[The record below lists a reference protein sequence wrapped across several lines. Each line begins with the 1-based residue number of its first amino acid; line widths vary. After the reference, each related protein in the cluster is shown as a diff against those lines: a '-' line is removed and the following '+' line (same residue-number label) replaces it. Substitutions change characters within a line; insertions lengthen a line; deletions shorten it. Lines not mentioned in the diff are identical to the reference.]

1 MQKLKKSSDSRYI
14 KLELDKACF
23 QHDTAYGDIKDLTKR
38 TVSGKKKIRYKAFSI
53 AKIRNIMDI
62 KEVLLQCSI
71 NIFINNLW

>member
-38 TVSGKKKIRYKAFSI
+38 TVSGKKKIR
-53 AKIRNIMDI
+53 I